1 MKAFVIQKQ
10 KSADAVSEEL
20 VEREVEAPAPG
31 PFEMSVRVHA
41 AGLNRADLLQ
51 LRGHYP
57 APPGAPADIPGL
69 EYAGEVIAVGTHVSA
84 HRPGDR
90 VMGIVGGGAF
100 AEQLVV
106 HEREALRVPTVLPL
120 EQAAAFPEAFLTAW
134 DALVLQGGMR
144 SGAQVL
150 IHAVGSGVGTAAV
163 QVVHALGATALGT
176 ARGASK
182 LERLKNDH
190 GLAHGILVAD
200 EPLRFADQVRSLTG
214 GVGVDVCLDLVG
226 GAYTAES
233 IHALAPCGRLLLV
246 GLLAGAQTS
255 VDLRAVL
262 SRRLQLIGTVLRSRP
277 IEEKLA
283 LAQAAQAQLVPLLA
297 KGVLRPVIDAV
308 MPISQLPAA
317 LERMRTNASFGK
329 IVLRW

>member
-10 KSADAVSEEL
+10 NSAGAVSEL
-20 VEREVEAPAPG
+20 VAMEREAPAPG
-31 PFEMSVRVHA
+31 PFEVSVRVHA

-69 EYAGEVIAVGTHVSA
+69 EYSGEVISAGTHVSA

-100 AEQLVV
+100 SEQLVV
-106 HEREALRVPTVLPL
+106 HEREALRVPADLPL
-120 EQAAAFPEAFLTAW
+120 DQAAAFPEAFLTAW
-134 DALVLQGGMR
+134 DALVLQGGMK

-163 QVVHALGATALGT
+163 QVVQALGATALGT

-182 LERLKNDH
+182 LERLKSDYQ
-190 GLAHGILVAD
+190 LAHGILVAD
-200 EPLRFADQVRSLTG
+200 DPVRFADQVRSLTG

-233 IHALAPCGRLLLV
+233 VHALAPRGRLLLV
-246 GLLAGAQTS
+246 GLLAGAQAT

-262 SRRLQLIGTVLRSRP
+262 SRRLRLIGTVLRSRP

-308 MPISQLPAA
+308 MPFSQLPAA